1 MFSDGART
9 LRDHRIERGPG
20 RFGNIVTP
28 LEMQQEHLL
37 QRASRS
43 EIRSFVYIEIRS
55 FVYICIAAGEVV
67 QDPTLLPGPVG
78 PLQIGASTSGG
89 QPEGCLAVRALA
101 GHASRTGVEGS
112 AHSDHGA
119 LLSPATFSVRRGPGR
134 GEDFEGTP

>member
-28 LEMQQEHLL
+28 LEMQQEH
-37 QRASRS
+37 
-43 EIRSFVYIEIRS
+43 RSFVYIEIRS

-67 QDPTLLPGPVG
+67 QDPTLLQGRSVRCRSALRRRADNPRAAWQPGH
-78 PLQIGASTSGG
+78 
-89 QPEGCLAVRALA
+89 R
-101 GHASRTGVEGS
+101 RTRIAHRRRGFCPQGS
-112 AHSDHGA
+112 QRTP
-119 LLSPATFSVRRGPGR
+119 SPATFSVRRGPGR